1 MARAMAQTMDPA
13 MDKCVFINNW
23 RQK

>member
-1 MARAMAQTMDPA
+1 MLDYQGS
-13 MDKCVFINNW
+13 INNW